1 MQSPERYEHISKDYV
16 ANERE
21 AKVWVQY
28 LAELKK
34 KLAEDMKNCP
44 HKVLD
49 EWGRHSIFIGNY
61 FYYINFKSEKD
72 AHRLKKVLK
81 GYADVYTLE
90 EHCERMLQ
98 VYNQKIVKMNKF
110 L

>member
-1 MQSPERYEHISKDYV
+1 MQSPERYEHIPKTSV
-16 ANERE
+16 ENERE
-21 AKVWVQY
+21 QKVWKQF
-28 LAELKK
+28 LAKLRQ

-44 HKVLD
+44 HKVLS
-49 EWGRHSIFIGNY
+49 EWGRHSVFLGHY

-72 AHRLKKVLK
+72 AARLKKVLK

-90 EHCERMLQ
+90 EHCELMLQ
-98 VYNQKIVKMNKF
+98 VYNRKIVTMNKF